1 MQEPTL
7 RIGLFYALPAVPL
20 AALTLPL
27 YVMVPAF
34 YVREFGLSLAAV
46 GQVLLLVRLADAL
59 SDPVAGYVAD
69 RFRPRFARRRLA
81 FFLASPP
88 AAMAAACLFMPPA
101 TAGLGWFGLFA
112 LLLSVASTFAL
123 VPYAAWGAELSP
135 TYGGR
140 TRMAAFRETAA
151 VAGTLLAL
159 SAQAIAPLLGFPGER
174 HVLAAIGLGVLA
186 LLPLAALAAVM
197 AVPEPRDRSVSRLSL
212 SQGLIHMR
220 RNRPFRRLLLA
231 FFLNGSAN
239 GFPAT
244 LFLFFVGNRL
254 GVPEAAGPLLVVYFL
269 CGIVGVPLW
278 LSLAG
283 RTSKHRS
290 WSIAMAIA
298 CVFFALALRL
308 AKGDIIAFGLICM
321 ATGLALGADLLLPP
335 SIQADVVDIDTLAS
349 GEQRA
354 GMYFAVWGFAT
365 KLALASAAGIAFPLL
380 ALAGFDPNGLS
391 SNESGLD
398 MLGFLYCGLPVL
410 LKVAA
415 IAVMWNFPVDA
426 ATQDALRRQI
436 EGAA

>member
-1 MQEPTL
+1 M
-7 RIGLFYALPAVPL
+7 PL

-27 YVMVPAF
+27 YVIVPAF

-59 SDPVAGYVAD
+59 SDPIAGYVAD
-69 RFRPRFARRRLA
+69 RFRPRFGRRRLV
-81 FFLASPP
+81 FLLASPP
-88 AAMAAACLFMPPA
+88 AAIAAACLFMPPA
-101 TAGLGWFGLFA
+101 AVGLGWFGLFA
-112 LLLSVASTFAL
+112 LLASLASTFAL

-135 TYGGR
+135 TYVGR
-140 TRMAAFRETAA
+140 TRIAAFRETAA

-159 SAQAIAPLLGFPGER
+159 SAQAVVPLFGFPGER
-174 HVLAAIGLGVLA
+174 RVLAAIGGGVLA
-186 LLPLAALAAVM
+186 VLPLTALAAVM

-212 SQGLIHMR
+212 SQGLSHMR
-220 RNRPFRRLLLA
+220 RNQPFLRLLLA

-254 GVPEAAGPLLVVYFL
+254 GAPEAAGPLLVVYFL
-269 CGIVGVPLW
+269 CGIVGVPIW
-278 LSLAG
+278 LGLAE

-308 AKGDIIAFGLICM
+308 GEGDTIAFGLICM

-365 KLALASAAGIAFPLL
+365 KLALASAAGIAFPVLT
-380 ALAGFDPNGLS
+380 LAGFDPKGHS
-391 SNESGLD
+391 GDGSGLE
-398 MLGFLYCGLPVL
+398 MLGFLYCGLPIL
-410 LKVAA
+410 LKIAA

-426 ATQDALRRQI
+426 ATQDVLRRRI
-436 EGAA
+436 EGSA